1 MVGKEL
7 KQIPSTSTVKVSLI
21 RACREIGR
29 VIADM
34 VNLVPSLLSLGKK
47 KHQIA
52 DPIDQR
58 KAFGSIGDICF

>member
-1 MVGKEL
+1 MIEFS
-7 KQIPSTSTVKVSLI
+7 PI

-29 VIADM
+29 VTADL

-47 KHQIA
+47 KRQVS
-52 DPIDQR
+52 DPVDRR